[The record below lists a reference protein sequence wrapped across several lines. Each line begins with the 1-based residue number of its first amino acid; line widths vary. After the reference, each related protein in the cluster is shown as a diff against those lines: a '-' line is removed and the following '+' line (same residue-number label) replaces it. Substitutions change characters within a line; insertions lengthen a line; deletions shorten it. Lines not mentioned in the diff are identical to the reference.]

1 VTSDKNRK
9 KAPDVPRIVR
19 AIEPQ
24 DAPTPAEVIE
34 QLDSEDVR
42 AIKFQMKLDV
52 E

>member
-1 VTSDKNRK
+1 VKPTRRR
-9 KAPDVPRIVR
+9 PTPQQQERIVR

-42 AIKFQMKLDV
+42 AIKFQMERDC